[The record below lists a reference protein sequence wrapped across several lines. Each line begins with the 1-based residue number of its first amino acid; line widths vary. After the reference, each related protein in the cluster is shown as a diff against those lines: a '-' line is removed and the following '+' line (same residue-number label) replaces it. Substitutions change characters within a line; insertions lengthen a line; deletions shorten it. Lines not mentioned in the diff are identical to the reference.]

1 MPRYFGKFEKTKA
14 IPNVLVPRHR
24 QSKWI
29 WHFSFLDILLKLYSE
44 HLFDHFFDNY
54 FLKKFLFFVL
64 IEKPNYSRQKLNCCV
79 FLLAQQVKKKMLYSS
94 SFDAL
99 KKSLVGVQKYIQA
112 TDLSEASQ
120 EAVEEKLRATDR
132 Q

>member
-1 MPRYFGKFEKTKA
+1 MWRWSDRGTRSTTSSSPTCRQAGPASAATASTISSTCTSARARPSPPRNRSSSSCRGVPTPPRLRRRCCTLGKVYLLNSPDFGT
-14 IPNVLVPRHR
+14 
-24 QSKWI
+24 
-29 WHFSFLDILLKLYSE
+29 D
-44 HLFDHFFDNY
+44 
-54 FLKKFLFFVL
+54 FFV
-64 IEKPNYSRQKLNCCV
+64 CD
-79 FLLAQQVKKKMLYSS
+79 SS

>member
-1 MPRYFGKFEKTKA
+1 M
-14 IPNVLVPRHR
+14 
-24 QSKWI
+24 
-29 WHFSFLDILLKLYSE
+29 
-44 HLFDHFFDNY
+44 
-54 FLKKFLFFVL
+54 
-64 IEKPNYSRQKLNCCV
+64 
-79 FLLAQQVKKKMLYSS
+79 QVKKKMLYSS

-112 TDLSEASQ
+112 TDLSEASR

>member
-1 MPRYFGKFEKTKA
+1 MAINIYEIVILSMNVIYFC
-14 IPNVLVPRHR
+14 NVIVT
-24 QSKWI
+24 WC
-29 WHFSFLDILLKLYSE
+29 FSV
-44 HLFDHFFDNY
+44 H
-54 FLKKFLFFVL
+54 
-64 IEKPNYSRQKLNCCV
+64 
-79 FLLAQQVKKKMLYSS
+79 S

>member
-1 MPRYFGKFEKTKA
+1 MSWCPDTAKVSLPVIHLSIFPFDFDKAYNLSHSFYFTRA
-14 IPNVLVPRHR
+14 
-24 QSKWI
+24 
-29 WHFSFLDILLKLYSE
+29 
-44 HLFDHFFDNY
+44 
-54 FLKKFLFFVL
+54 
-64 IEKPNYSRQKLNCCV
+64 
-79 FLLAQQVKKKMLYSS
+79 QVKKKMLYSS

>member
-1 MPRYFGKFEKTKA
+1 MRRSRRTRSTATWCSTSATRSRSTWRRSASGTLSTTSSLRTCRRGAPASAEA
-14 IPNVLVPRHR
+14 
-24 QSKWI
+24 SK
-29 WHFSFLDILLKLYSE
+29 K
-44 HLFDHFFDNY
+44 
-54 FLKKFLFFVL
+54 
-64 IEKPNYSRQKLNCCV
+64 QKL
-79 FLLAQQVKKKMLYSS
+79 FLMSWCPDTAKVKKKMLYSS

>member
-1 MPRYFGKFEKTKA
+1 MFMYP
-14 IPNVLVPRHR
+14 
-24 QSKWI
+24 
-29 WHFSFLDILLKLYSE
+29 
-44 HLFDHFFDNY
+44 LF
-54 FLKKFLFFVL
+54 
-64 IEKPNYSRQKLNCCV
+64 C
-79 FLLAQQVKKKMLYSS
+79 S

>member
-1 MPRYFGKFEKTKA
+1 MFNFF
-14 IPNVLVPRHR
+14 V
-24 QSKWI
+24 
-29 WHFSFLDILLKLYSE
+29 DILLKKIPKI
-44 HLFDHFFDNY
+44 F
-54 FLKKFLFFVL
+54 L
-64 IEKPNYSRQKLNCCV
+64 IEKSNYLHQKLICCV
-79 FLLAQQVKKKMLYSS
+79 YLFAQQVKKKMLYSS